1 MNEKGKVLIVDD
13 DINYAEI
20 LRRVIAKDG
29 YEIKIAYDGVQGFEQ
44 TVEWKPDIILVDWM
58 MPVMSGIELVK
69 KIKEHPELKFCYVI
83 MLTAR
88 VETEDKITGLESG
101 ADDFITKPVDFAE
114 LLARIRVG
122 FRIRKLQSEIAEL
135 QHESALLEMAR
146 TLGHEINNPLN
157 IIYLAI
163 ELVNRSLKE
172 GDVEKVKE
180 NLNRIYQASE
190 RIKNIVN
197 KLTTLQKPTFKNY
210 VDGKRM
216 LDLGE

>member
-1 MNEKGKVLIVDD
+1 MDEKGKVLIVDD
-13 DINYAEI
+13 DASYTEI
-20 LRRVIAKDG
+20 LKRVIAKNG
-29 YEIKIAYDGVQGFEQ
+29 YEIRVAYDGLEGFNQ
-44 TVEWKPDIILVDWM
+44 TLEWKPDVMLVDWM
-58 MPVMSGIELVK
+58 MPGMSGIELVK

-88 VETEDKITGLESG
+88 AETEDKITGLESG

-122 FRIRKLQSEIAEL
+122 FRIKKLQSEIAEL

-197 KLTTLQKPTFKNY
+197 KLTTLQKPTFKDY
-210 VDGKRM
+210 VNGKRM
-216 LDLGE
+216 LDLDK